1 MTDEKKD
8 TEPKRVTRP
17 KAGKGDLQRRGGR
30 DNYEKGHDRIFG
42 WPVCNE
48 CGARFVFDP
57 KEPFAFCECGISDWG
72 DAGRPENYEE
82 RQREFMNGCI

>member
-8 TEPKRVTRP
+8 TEPKRVMRP

-42 WPVCNE
+42 ELEEKKNE
-48 CGARFVFDP
+48 
-57 KEPFAFCECGISDWG
+57 
-72 DAGRPENYEE
+72 
-82 RQREFMNGCI
+82 